1 VVLILPSSVIV
12 DIILTDV
19 IPLAEAD
26 PAAREPAAAVSVME
40 RSS

>member
-19 IPLAEAD
+19 MALPE
-26 PAAREPAAAVSVME
+26 PEPTARETAAAVSVME
-40 RSS
+40 RSP

>member
-19 IPLAEAD
+19 MALAEPD
-26 PAAREPAAAVSVME
+26 AAPREATATVSVVQG
-40 RSS
+40 SP